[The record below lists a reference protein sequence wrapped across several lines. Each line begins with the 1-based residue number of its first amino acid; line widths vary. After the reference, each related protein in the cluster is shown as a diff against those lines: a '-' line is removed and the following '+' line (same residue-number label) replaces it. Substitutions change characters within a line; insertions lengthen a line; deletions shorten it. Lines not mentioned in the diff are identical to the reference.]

1 MTPALVFLCEVCE
14 FFSGHLFC
22 RHLRTAASATE
33 NGVSITAFEQVNTSG
48 VLRASFTDKTKA
60 FFDLLKSNANS
71 ETIRHVRW
79 EISA

>member
-1 MTPALVFLCEVCE
+1 MTSTLVFLCEVCE
-14 FFSGHLFC
+14 LFSGHLFC
-22 RHLRTAASATE
+22 IYLRTAASAPE
-33 NGVSITAFEQVNTSG
+33 NGVSIAAFEQVNTSG